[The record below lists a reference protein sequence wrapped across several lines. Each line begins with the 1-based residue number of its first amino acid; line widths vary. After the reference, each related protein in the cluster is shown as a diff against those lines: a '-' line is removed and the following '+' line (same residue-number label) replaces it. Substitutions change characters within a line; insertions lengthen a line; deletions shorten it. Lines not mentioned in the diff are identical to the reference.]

1 MYTTLYTFSTTTT
14 TTTIFTLFLFF
25 HLTSSY
31 TLPHH
36 RRILHQPL
44 LPQDT
49 IPPIQPPNPP
59 PSPPSPSPSPAPPN
73 PKYPFSSTP
82 TTTSNSPPFFPTYL
96 SPPTPPSPSSF
107 KSFPANISSLI
118 IPHSQKSKSSSSKLI
133 AAAIASVAAALI
145 VVAISVFFYCR
156 RRRKNDSTDGKTFRS
171 DSSIRFFSHRDNNV
185 ETNSAGNRKVINNNS
200 TSSEFLY
207 LGTIVNSRGIDDRS
221 DSRAN
226 GGSGNGLNPRKMD
239 SPELRPLPPLARQGL
254 ELRRAREEVGSR
266 KNVEDEEEEFYS
278 PRGSIGGRESLN
290 GTGSGSIRV
299 LSAMAAENFV
309 GGSSES
315 SSSSFS
321 SSSSASP
328 DRSHSISL
336 SPPVSLSPRKSPEN
350 GTPPAQPLTETL
362 AADSRSSSSSPPHVL
377 SRAVSPAYN
386 QHVRQ
391 SSSSSSLSSTPEREC
406 QSLSPLLSPLSLSPI
421 RLPEKTP
428 DEKAQFSC
436 SSLSKNDGV
445 LSPPRLS
452 NESGKSFSSSSD
464 FSLPSPDKVVINQN
478 HEILDHSPTISD
490 VSDRYR
496 HSPLSSL
503 PLSPSLL
510 SSPETELNSNSN
522 PNSNHALN
530 QSHRKQWQIPDLL
543 TPPIPEL
550 VTFENVPTRKHWEIP
565 VLSASVVSSIAVSA
579 PPPPPPPPP
588 PPLAS
593 RQRKQCEVPVGQPI
607 SRPPELI
614 PPSRPFVLQTPTTK
628 VSPVELPQ
636 SLRVIDESPE
646 EASKPKLKPLHWD
659 KVRASSDREMVWD
672 HLRSSSFK
680 LNEEMIETLF
690 IVNTPNPKSKDNTP
704 RSVLTPPSHEDRVLD
719 PKKSQNIA
727 ILLRALNVTIEEVC
741 EALLEGI
748 SDTLGTELLENLLK
762 MAPSK
767 EEERKLKEHK
777 EDSPTKLG
785 PAEKF
790 LKAMLDVP
798 FAFKRV
804 EAMLYIANFESE
816 MEYLRKSFQTL
827 EDGKPNSANHVH
839 TCFSGA
845 AKYVVLSP
853 NKNDVVPSP
862 PRLSNASGKS
872 VSSSSTAFSLPS
884 PGKVIMNQN
893 HQILDRSPTI
903 SDVSDRYGHSP
914 LSSLPLSPS
923 LLSSPETEL
932 NSNSNLN
939 PNPNHT
945 SNQSQRKHWEIPDLL
960 TPPIVE
966 SVTVENVPTRKH
978 WEIPVL
984 RTPIV
989 SSSTVSAPP
998 APPPP
1003 PPPPVSRQRKQ
1014 WEVPAEASPS
1024 TPAGQPISRLP
1035 ELIPPSR
1042 PFVLQTP
1049 TTQVSPV
1056 ELPQSSGVFDE
1067 SLEEATKPKLK
1078 PLHWD
1083 KVRASSDREMV
1094 WDHLRSSSF
1103 KLNEEMIETLFI
1115 VNTPNSKPKDNT
1127 PRSVLG
1133 PPSQENRVLD
1143 PKKSQNIAILLKAL
1157 NVTIEEVCDALLEG
1171 ITDTLGTELLESL
1184 LKMAPNKEEERK
1196 LKEYKEDS
1204 PTKLGPA
1211 EKFLKAV
1218 LDVPFAFKRVE
1229 AMLYIANFES
1239 EMEYLRKSFQTLE
1252 VACEELRN
1260 SRMFLKLLEA
1270 VLKTGNRM
1278 NVGTNRGDAH
1288 AFKLDTLLK
1297 LVDVKGADG
1306 KTTLL
1311 HFVVQEIIRTEGARL
1326 TSTNQAPSTTSNDDA
1341 KCRKLG
1347 LQVVSSLSSDLVNVK
1362 KAAAMDSEVLS
1373 IEVSTLSKGIA
1384 HIAEVVQLNETS
1396 VSDDRK
1402 QKFTE
1407 SMLKFMRT
1415 AEEEILRIQAEES
1428 VALSLVKEITEYF
1441 HGNLSKEEAHPFRIF
1456 LVVRDFLTVLD
1467 RVCKE
1472 VGMIN
1477 ERTMVSS
1484 AHRFPVPVNPLL
1496 PQPLN
1501 RMLPQPLPGLYGKQH
1516 YSSSDDESPPP

>member
-59 PSPPSPSPSPAPPN
+59 PPN

-690 IVNTPNPKSKDNTP
+690 IVNTPN
-704 RSVLTPPSHEDRVLD
+704 
-719 PKKSQNIA
+719 
-727 ILLRALNVTIEEVC
+727 
-741 EALLEGI
+741 
-748 SDTLGTELLENLLK
+748 
-762 MAPSK
+762 
-767 EEERKLKEHK
+767 
-777 EDSPTKLG
+777 
-785 PAEKF
+785 
-790 LKAMLDVP
+790 
-798 FAFKRV
+798 
-804 EAMLYIANFESE
+804 
-816 MEYLRKSFQTL
+816 
-827 EDGKPNSANHVH
+827 
-839 TCFSGA
+839 
-845 AKYVVLSP
+845 
-853 NKNDVVPSP
+853 
-862 PRLSNASGKS
+862 
-872 VSSSSTAFSLPS
+872 
-884 PGKVIMNQN
+884 
-893 HQILDRSPTI
+893 
-903 SDVSDRYGHSP
+903 
-914 LSSLPLSPS
+914 
-923 LLSSPETEL
+923 
-932 NSNSNLN
+932 
-939 PNPNHT
+939 
-945 SNQSQRKHWEIPDLL
+945 
-960 TPPIVE
+960 
-966 SVTVENVPTRKH
+966 
-978 WEIPVL
+978 
-984 RTPIV
+984 
-989 SSSTVSAPP
+989 
-998 APPPP
+998 
-1003 PPPPVSRQRKQ
+1003 
-1014 WEVPAEASPS
+1014 
-1024 TPAGQPISRLP
+1024 
-1035 ELIPPSR
+1035 
-1042 PFVLQTP
+1042 
-1049 TTQVSPV
+1049 
-1056 ELPQSSGVFDE
+1056 
-1067 SLEEATKPKLK
+1067 
-1078 PLHWD
+1078 
-1083 KVRASSDREMV
+1083 
-1094 WDHLRSSSF
+1094 
-1103 KLNEEMIETLFI
+1103 
-1115 VNTPNSKPKDNT
+1115 SKPKDNT